1 MNKKKWRLLFII
13 SCILLSSCFGRDC
26 PVRLRSSFSTP
37 LHDGMEMNLE
47 LSGLGAQEPKN
58 LLNFPSSQN
67 LKRQTTQVLKNTA
80 AALAQE
86 LKFAPVELILQNPE
100 LPNGCEVTSLAMLLT
115 SAGFPVDHV
124 KLYQQYLPTK
134 EFTYSKNQRLGPSP
148 NEFYVGDAS
157 SRTGGWYCFESPI
170 IEAGNAWI
178 QANGGGGRMLSLTG
192 ISQSELDQYARDE
205 TPVAVWVTMDH
216 MPPVYT
222 DSFSWILPSGERY
235 IPYNNLHCVVLA
247 GEEGEQYRIAD
258 PMNGWQ
264 LVDKD
269 VFWSSFDAMGLRA
282 VTVGTEPFHNANLC
296 RIHHVGSL

>member
-13 SCILLSSCFGRDC
+13 SCILLSSCFGRDF

-47 LSGLGAQEPKN
+47 LSGLGAQGPKN

-157 SRTGGWYCFESPI
+157 SRTGGW
-170 IEAGNAWI
+170 
-178 QANGGGGRMLSLTG
+178 
-192 ISQSELDQYARDE
+192 
-205 TPVAVWVTMDH
+205 
-216 MPPVYT
+216 
-222 DSFSWILPSGERY
+222 
-235 IPYNNLHCVVLA
+235 
-247 GEEGEQYRIAD
+247 
-258 PMNGWQ
+258 
-264 LVDKD
+264 
-269 VFWSSFDAMGLRA
+269 
-282 VTVGTEPFHNANLC
+282 
-296 RIHHVGSL
+296 

>member
-13 SCILLSSCFGRDC
+13 SCILLSSCFGRDF

-124 KLYQQYLPTK
+124 KLYQQYLPNTNNICPLRNSLIPRISGWVHLLMN
-134 EFTYSKNQRLGPSP
+134 FMLGMLPAAQVAGTALKAPSLKLGMP
-148 NEFYVGDAS
+148 GYKQTAG
-157 SRTGGWYCFESPI
+157 
-170 IEAGNAWI
+170 EAG
-178 QANGGGGRMLSLTG
+178 
-192 ISQSELDQYARDE
+192 
-205 TPVAVWVTMDH
+205 
-216 MPPVYT
+216 
-222 DSFSWILPSGERY
+222 
-235 IPYNNLHCVVLA
+235 C
-247 GEEGEQYRIAD
+247 
-258 PMNGWQ
+258 
-264 LVDKD
+264 
-269 VFWSSFDAMGLRA
+269 
-282 VTVGTEPFHNANLC
+282 C
-296 RIHHVGSL
+296 R

>member
-1 MNKKKWRLLFII
+1 MAPSFII
-13 SCILLSSCFGRDC
+13 SCILLSSCFGRDF

-134 EFTYSKNQRLGPSP
+134 EFTYSRISGWVHLLMNFMLGMLPAAQVAGTALKAPSLKLGMP
-148 NEFYVGDAS
+148 GYKQTAG
-157 SRTGGWYCFESPI
+157 
-170 IEAGNAWI
+170 EAG
-178 QANGGGGRMLSLTG
+178 
-192 ISQSELDQYARDE
+192 
-205 TPVAVWVTMDH
+205 
-216 MPPVYT
+216 
-222 DSFSWILPSGERY
+222 
-235 IPYNNLHCVVLA
+235 C
-247 GEEGEQYRIAD
+247 
-258 PMNGWQ
+258 
-264 LVDKD
+264 
-269 VFWSSFDAMGLRA
+269 
-282 VTVGTEPFHNANLC
+282 C
-296 RIHHVGSL
+296 R

>member
-13 SCILLSSCFGRDC
+13 SCILLSSCFGRDF

-115 SAGFPVDHV
+115 SAGFPVDHICPLRNSLIPRISGWV
-124 KLYQQYLPTK
+124 HLLMNFMLGMLPAAQVAGTALKAPSLKLGMPGYKQTA
-134 EFTYSKNQRLGPSP
+134 G
-148 NEFYVGDAS
+148 
-157 SRTGGWYCFESPI
+157 
-170 IEAGNAWI
+170 EAG
-178 QANGGGGRMLSLTG
+178 
-192 ISQSELDQYARDE
+192 
-205 TPVAVWVTMDH
+205 
-216 MPPVYT
+216 
-222 DSFSWILPSGERY
+222 
-235 IPYNNLHCVVLA
+235 C
-247 GEEGEQYRIAD
+247 
-258 PMNGWQ
+258 
-264 LVDKD
+264 
-269 VFWSSFDAMGLRA
+269 
-282 VTVGTEPFHNANLC
+282 C
-296 RIHHVGSL
+296 R

>member
-13 SCILLSSCFGRDC
+13 SCILLSSCFGRDF

-178 QANGGGGRMLSLTG
+178 QANGGGRQDVVADRHIPKRVGPVCAGRDASRRLGDNGLYASCLHGFFQLDTAKRRTAHSLQQPALRRLG
-192 ISQSELDQYARDE
+192 GGR
-205 TPVAVWVTMDH
+205 
-216 MPPVYT
+216 
-222 DSFSWILPSGERY
+222 R
-235 IPYNNLHCVVLA
+235 
-247 GEEGEQYRIAD
+247 
-258 PMNGWQ
+258 
-264 LVDKD
+264 
-269 VFWSSFDAMGLRA
+269 RA
-282 VTVGTEPFHNANLC
+282 VPDCRPDEWLAVG
-296 RIHHVGSL
+296 